1 MGGLTRA
8 DVLRRGVLGGLT
20 LGISGS
26 IAALT
31 ASRAAAGEEPPSDD
45 QEADLALVRM
55 SASSELLAIDFYSR
69 ALGASRHL
77 TSAERANL
85 ADLRHAEREH
95 YAALAA
101 LLGDTPPVAD
111 DFYFYYPAK
120 AFSSHSKIA
129 STGAKLETTI
139 VGIYL
144 GAVGSLAD
152 PGLRALAAQL
162 AASDARHAGVLAE
175 MSSGDAAGASFPVSL
190 DVEQASELLAPYLGA
205 R

>member
-55 SASSELLAIDFYSR
+55 SASSELLAIDFYNR
-69 ALGASRHL
+69 ALASGHL

-85 ADLRHAEREH
+85 ADLRRAERDH

-101 LLGDTPPVAD
+101 LLGDAPPVAD

-120 AFSSHSKIA
+120 AFSSRPKIA

-162 AASDARHAGVLAE
+162 AASDARHAGVLAA
-175 MSSGDAAGASFPVSL
+175 MSGGDAAGASFPVSL
-190 DVEQASELLAPYLGA
+190 DVEHASELLAPYLGA
-205 R
+205 P